1 MERRDFLKGAAATAA
16 VSGLGLGD
24 ARAQQAQR
32 EFYELRVYEQLTG
45 NRKNV
50 LTDYLAKAAIPA
62 WNRLGS
68 RPVGVFTVVYGD
80 SALSLYVLVPY
91 PTLDAFLAAPE
102 RLAVDAEYQ
111 KAAAAYL
118 GTSIDGPPYTRYEST
133 LLRAFKNVPTLRV
146 PAETAGNR
154 PRLFEL
160 RCYESHNEA
169 AALKKIEM
177 FNDGGEIA
185 LFDKVGIRSVFYGQ
199 TLIGRRQPNLVY
211 MVVHADM
218 AARDKAWDAFSS
230 SDGWNKLRNEPQY
243 LNTVSATDVKFLR
256 PAAYSQ
262 V

>member
-1 MERRDFLKGAAATAA
+1 MERRDFLKTAAATAA
-16 VSGLGLGD
+16 VSGLGIRE
-24 ARAQQAQR
+24 ASAQQAQR

-50 LTDYLAKAAIPA
+50 LSDYLAKAAIPA
-62 WNRLGS
+62 WNRIGV
-68 RPVGVFTVVYGD
+68 RPVGVFTVVYGAN
-80 SALSLYVLVPY
+80 ALNLYVLIPY
-91 PTLDAFLAAPE
+91 PTLDSFLAAPE
-102 RLAVDAEYQ
+102 KLAADAEYR
-111 KAAAAYL
+111 KTSAEYL
-118 GTSIDGPPYTRYEST
+118 GTSIDNPPYTRYEST
-133 LLRAFKNVPTLRV
+133 LLWAFKNVPRLRV
-146 PAETAGNR
+146 PPEAAGNK

-169 AALKKIEM
+169 IALKKIEM

-185 LFDKVGIRSVFYGQ
+185 LFDKVGIRGVFFGQ

-218 AARDKAWDAFSS
+218 AARDKVWDDFSKS
-230 SDGWNKLRNEPQY
+230 EGWNKLRNEQQY

-262 V
+262 I